1 MVIFHTA
8 KDEDIKEGRSTDIY
22 FSRAKKVLV
31 KEGIKKRVIV
41 EITAGSL
48 PNNYP
53 WGVLSGIEEVT
64 KLLEGINIDVYSL
77 PEGSIFQP
85 YQPVLRLEGE
95 YTLFAELE
103 TAILGFICQSSG
115 ISTKAAR
122 FRKAAKKKYI
132 LSFGIRRMH
141 PSISPMIDRAA
152 YIGGVDGFSGVAAQ
166 KLIGKKATG
175 TMPHAFVLIVGDQI
189 KAWKLYDKGIHKSI
203 PRIALVDTLYD
214 EKAESIMAAENVKD
228 IFGVR
233 LDTPESRRGNMN
245 RIVEEVRWELD
256 IRGYENV
263 KIFVSGGIDEDN
275 IPKLNKVWGF
285 GIGTSISNSKIIDFA
300 MDIVEIEGKPIS
312 KRGKL
317 SGKKEVFRCTSCL
330 NLIISYNNEITR
342 CTSCKGRM
350 ENFLKPI
357 IKDGKI
363 VANIP
368 KVEEIRNYVLK
379 QLQQVNLDGL

>member
-31 KEGIKKRVIV
+31 NEGIKKRVIV

-53 WGVLSGIEEVT
+53 WGILSGIEEVT
-64 KLLEGINIDVYSL
+64 KLLEGINIDVYAL

-85 YQPVLRLEGE
+85 FQPVLRLEGE

-122 FRKAAKKKYI
+122 FRKAAKEKYI

-214 EKAESIMAAENVKD
+214 EKAESIMAAENVEG

-256 IRGYENV
+256 IRGYENI
-263 KIFVSGGIDEDN
+263 KIFVSGGIDENN

-330 NLIISYNNEITR
+330 NFEISYNNEITR

-350 ENFLKPI
+350 ENFLKPL
-357 IKDGKI
+357 IKEGKI
-363 VANIP
+363 VANLP

>member
-31 KEGIKKRVIV
+31 NEGIKKRVIV

-53 WGVLSGIEEVT
+53 WGILSGIEEVT
-64 KLLEGINIDVYSL
+64 KLLEGINIDVYAL

-85 YQPVLRLEGE
+85 FQPVLRLEGE

-122 FRKAAKKKYI
+122 FRKAAKEKYI

-214 EKAESIMAAENVKD
+214 EKAESIMAAENVEG

-263 KIFVSGGIDEDN
+263 KIFVSGGIDENN

-317 SGKKEVFRCTSCL
+317 SGKKEVFRCISCL
-330 NLIISYNNEITR
+330 NFEISYNNEITR

-350 ENFLKPI
+350 ENFLKPL
-357 IKDGKI
+357 IKEGKI
-363 VANIP
+363 VANLP